1 MTQEIPF
8 TIAFLAG
15 VFSFL
20 SPCVLPIV
28 PGFISYIV
36 GKSFSDLQNS
46 SQKDNLKLLPLII
59 LFIIGFSIV
68 FITMGA
74 SIDYLSDI
82 FYDLKREMNIFS
94 GLLIIFLGLYFLGIL
109 KIPILNL
116 ERKLNLDKLQNLSFF
131 PLLIGMAFAF
141 GWSPC
146 IGPILGSVLAIAIND
161 SINGTFLL
169 TIYSIG
175 LGVPFLVVGLMM
187 GKLMLL
193 SKNLV
198 KFTRYFQVITGLIL
212 LITGILIL
220 NGTIQSLGFQ
230 LNSILPSLEMML
242 IK

>member
-36 GKSFSDLQNS
+36 GKSFSDLQHNS
-46 SQKDNLKLLPLII
+46 KKDNLKLLPLIL
-59 LFIIGFSIV
+59 LFIFGFSIV
-68 FITMGA
+68 FIIMGA
-74 SIDYLSDI
+74 SIDFLSDF
-82 FYDLKREMNIFS
+82 FYDLKKEMNIFS
-94 GLLIIFLGLYFLGIL
+94 GILIIFLGLFFLGIL
-109 KIPILNL
+109 KVPFLDL
-116 ERKLNLDKLQNLSFF
+116 ERKLNFDKLQNISFF

-161 SINGTFLL
+161 SVNGTLLL

-175 LGVPFLVVGLMM
+175 LGLPFLIVGLMM
-187 GKLMLL
+187 GKLIIL
-193 SKNLV
+193 SKNLA
-198 KFTRYFQVITGLIL
+198 KFSRHFQILTGFIL
-212 LITGILIL
+212 LLTGVLIL
-220 NGTIQSLGFQ
+220 NGTIQSLGFK
-230 LNSILPSLEMML
+230 LNSILPSLEMLL
-242 IK
+242 I

>member
-1 MTQEIPF
+1 MTQEIPL

-46 SQKDNLKLLPLII
+46 SKKDNLKLLPLII

-68 FITMGA
+68 FVIMGA
-74 SIDYLSDI
+74 SIDFLSDF
-82 FYDLKREMNIFS
+82 FYDLKKEMNIFS
-94 GLLIIFLGLYFLGIL
+94 GILIIFLGLFFLGIL
-109 KIPILNL
+109 KVPFLDL
-116 ERKLNLDKLQNLSFF
+116 ERKLNFDKLQNLSFF

-161 SINGTFLL
+161 SVNGTLLL

-175 LGVPFLVVGLMM
+175 LGLPFLIVGLMM
-187 GKLMLL
+187 GKLINV
-193 SKNLV
+193 SRNLV
-198 KFTRYFQVITGLIL
+198 RFSRHFQILTGFVL

-220 NGTIQSLGFQ
+220 NGTIQSLGFK
-230 LNSILPSLEMML
+230 LNSILPSLEMLL
-242 IK
+242 I

>member
-36 GKSFSDLQNS
+36 GKSFSDLQKS
-46 SQKDNLKLLPLII
+46 SKKENLKLLPLII

-68 FITMGA
+68 FIIMGA
-74 SIDYLSDI
+74 SIDFLSDF
-82 FYDLKREMNIFS
+82 FYNLKKEMNIFS
-94 GLLIIFLGLYFLGIL
+94 GILIIFLGLFFLGIL
-109 KIPILNL
+109 KIPFLDL
-116 ERKLNLDKLQNLSFF
+116 ERKLNFDKLQNLSFF

-161 SINGTFLL
+161 SVNGTLLL

-175 LGVPFLVVGLMM
+175 LGIPFLVVGLMM
-187 GKLMLL
+187 GKLIIL
-193 SKNLV
+193 SKNLA
-198 KFTRYFQVITGLIL
+198 KFTRHFQILTGLIL

-220 NGTIQSLGFQ
+220 NGTIQSLGFK
-230 LNSILPSLEMML
+230 LNSILPSLEMLL
-242 IK
+242 I

>member
-1 MTQEIPF
+1 
-8 TIAFLAG
+8 
-15 VFSFL
+15 
-20 SPCVLPIV
+20 
-28 PGFISYIV
+28 
-36 GKSFSDLQNS
+36 
-46 SQKDNLKLLPLII
+46 
-59 LFIIGFSIV
+59 
-68 FITMGA
+68 
-74 SIDYLSDI
+74 
-82 FYDLKREMNIFS
+82 MNIFS
-94 GLLIIFLGLYFLGIL
+94 GILIIFLGLYFLGIL

-161 SINGTFLL
+161 SINGTVLL
-169 TIYSIG
+169 TVYSIG

-193 SKNLV
+193 SKNLA
-198 KFTRYFQVITGLIL
+198 KFSRYFQVITGLIL
-212 LITGILIL
+212 LGTGILIL

-242 IK
+242 IE

>member
-36 GKSFSDLQNS
+36 GKSFSDLKSNS
-46 SQKDNLKLLPLII
+46 KKDNLKLLPLIL
-59 LFIIGFSIV
+59 LFIFGFSIV
-68 FITMGA
+68 FIIMGA
-74 SIDYLSDI
+74 SIDFLSDF
-82 FYDLKREMNIFS
+82 FYDLKKEMNIFS
-94 GLLIIFLGLYFLGIL
+94 GILIIFLGLFFLGIL
-109 KIPILNL
+109 KVPFLDI
-116 ERKLNLDKLQNLSFF
+116 ERKLNFDKLQNLSFF

-161 SINGTFLL
+161 SVNGVLLL
-169 TIYSIG
+169 TIYSMG
-175 LGVPFLVVGLMM
+175 LGIPFLIVGLLM
-187 GKLMLL
+187 GKLIIL
-193 SKNLV
+193 SKNLA
-198 KFTRYFQVITGLIL
+198 KFSRYFQILTGLVLIL
-212 LITGILIL
+212 TGILIL

-230 LNSILPSLEMML
+230 LNSILPSLELLL
-242 IK
+242 I

>member
-1 MTQEIPF
+1 MTQEIPLI
-8 TIAFLAG
+8 IAFLAG

-46 SQKDNLKLLPLII
+46 SKKDNLRLLPLII

-68 FITMGA
+68 FIIMGA
-74 SIDYLSDI
+74 SIDFLSDF
-82 FYDLKREMNIFS
+82 FYDLKKEMNIFS
-94 GLLIIFLGLYFLGIL
+94 GILIIFLGLFFLGIL
-109 KIPILNL
+109 KVPFLDF
-116 ERKLNLDKLQNLSFF
+116 ERKFNLNKVQNFSLF

-161 SINGTFLL
+161 SVNGTVLL
-169 TIYSIG
+169 TIYSLG
-175 LGVPFLVVGLMM
+175 LGLPFLIVGLLM
-187 GKLMLL
+187 GKLIVL
-193 SKNLV
+193 SKNLL
-198 KFTRYFQVITGLIL
+198 KFTRHFQIITGFIL
-212 LITGILIL
+212 LITGVLIL

-230 LNSILPSLEMML
+230 LNSILPSLEMLL
-242 IK
+242 I

>member
-36 GKSFSDLQNS
+36 GKSFSDLQNNS
-46 SQKDNLKLLPLII
+46 KKDNLKLLPLIL
-59 LFIIGFSIV
+59 LFIFGFSIV
-68 FITMGA
+68 FIIMGA
-74 SIDYLSDI
+74 SIDFLSDF
-82 FYDLKREMNIFS
+82 FYDLKKEMNIFS
-94 GLLIIFLGLYFLGIL
+94 GILIIFLGFFFLGIL
-109 KIPILNL
+109 KVPLLDL
-116 ERKLNLDKLQNLSFF
+116 ERKLNFDKLQNIPFF

-161 SINGTFLL
+161 SVNGTLLL

-175 LGVPFLVVGLMM
+175 LGLPFLVVGLMI
-187 GKLMLL
+187 GKLIIV

-198 KFTRYFQVITGLIL
+198 KFSRHFQILTGLIL
-212 LITGILIL
+212 LITGVLIL

-230 LNSILPSLEMML
+230 LNSILPSLEMLL
-242 IK
+242 I